1 MIASLLVIHFYL
13 YLKYGN
19 HSYNYFPYM
28 AFDNDNIILVQQLDP
43 NAEVMH
49 WLEVAHLKN
58 TYYQPF
64 VVPSDLLPGY
74 VHITVI

>member
-1 MIASLLVIHFYL
+1 MTS
-13 YLKYGN
+13 
-19 HSYNYFPYM
+19 
-28 AFDNDNIILVQQLDP
+28 DNIMLVQQLDP

-58 TYYQPF
+58 IYYQPF
-64 VVPSDLLPGY
+64 VTVVPSDLLPGY